1 MKILKG
7 KGKVVFVASGA
18 FPPPNDPDPNCPRL
32 IVNEKSGKI
41 RDDYHGAM
49 RISKKLIAKM
59 F

>member
-7 KGKVVFVASGA
+7 KGKIVFVATDA
-18 FPPPNDPDPNCPRL
+18 ADEKNNCPRL
-32 IVNEKSGKI
+32 IVNENSGKI

>member
-7 KGKVVFVASGA
+7 KGKVVFVASDVNA
-18 FPPPNDPDPNCPRL
+18 PDNCPRL

>member
-7 KGKVVFVASGA
+7 KGKVVFVATGVDDSTKQ
-18 FPPPNDPDPNCPRL
+18 NCPRL

>member
-7 KGKVVFVASGA
+7 KGKVVFVATGA
-18 FPPPNDPDPNCPRL
+18 TDHDNCPRL

-49 RISKKLIAKM
+49 RISKRLIAKM